1 MNGKLPLIVELQE
14 MVALIVAT
22 KKFFFVLHKR
32 RRGEKGAA
40 VACGG
45 EKPSC
50 EWFFSTPGWR
60 RHCPSGAGNPT
71 RSAKYKRDAKRCLF
85 CILEKER
92 VGFEGCGRSMRH
104 ILQKYFKSSKYF
116 TIISVVFYCAGE

>member
-50 EWFFSTPGWR
+50 EWFFSAPGWR
-60 RHCPSGAGNPT
+60 RHCPSAGGESLLLRHLRAQQKCCA
-71 RSAKYKRDAKRCLF
+71 RSVFGEYEKVSELTSQRLLATQRNKKR
-85 CILEKER
+85 
-92 VGFEGCGRSMRH
+92 G
-104 ILQKYFKSSKYF
+104 
-116 TIISVVFYCAGE
+116 